1 LFCTYNKDNEIVI
14 PKGYSLKDLNNAYM
28 KMMTARRY
36 AKTYGNE
43 KRLALEDKYYKITEF
58 YWNITKEQDKK
69 LIDKYMKEAQLVK
82 IAENYERIEKR
93 NKVQENYSLRREKEE
108 EYSIF

>member
-1 LFCTYNKDNEIVI
+1 
-14 PKGYSLKDLNNAYM
+14 M
-28 KMMTARRY
+28 KMMTSRRY
-36 AKTYGNE
+36 ARTYGNE
-43 KRLALEDKYYKITEF
+43 KRLALEDKYYDICDF

-69 LIDKYMKEAQLVK
+69 IIDKYMKEAQLIK
-82 IAENYERIEKR
+82 IAENYEIIEKR

>member
-1 LFCTYNKDNEIVI
+1 
-14 PKGYSLKDLNNAYM
+14 
-28 KMMTARRY
+28 
-36 AKTYGNE
+36 
-43 KRLALEDKYYKITEF
+43 
-58 YWNITKEQDKK
+58 
-69 LIDKYMKEAQLVK
+69 MKEAQLIK